1 MEKFAI
7 LQSGFVTD
15 NLSRVERSEDKTMD
29 FKSFILNKSYY
40 RDSSKFFYFPI
51 VNNLYRDYIND
62 KNLLNDIEFRER
74 VIKVF
79 FQVFENKTI
88 AEWLVM
94 QNDFAPLTSLHK
106 QFLLDTFELVC
117 RKKETRSTPTAQW
130 ITLLTVHDSK
140 KEVDIKNILGDN
152 NNYIDVSIID
162 TLKHWLSLSNG
173 FEDLLMTLYILFGDR
188 TTTNIY

>member
-1 MEKFAI
+1 MEKLAI

-15 NLSRVERSEDKTMD
+15 NLSKVERSEDKTID

-51 VNNLYRDYIND
+51 VNNLYNDYIKD

-74 VIKVF
+74 IIKVF
-79 FQVFENKTI
+79 FQAFDNRSI

-106 QFLLDTFELVC
+106 QFLIDTFELVC
-117 RKKETRSTPTAQW
+117 KLKETRSTPAVQW
-130 ITLLTVHDSK
+130 ITLLSVHDSR
-140 KEVDIKNILGDN
+140 KEVDIKNILGDS
-152 NNYIDVSIID
+152 NNYVDVPIID
-162 TLKHWLSLSNG
+162 TLKNWLSLPNG
-173 FEDLLMTLYILFGDR
+173 FEDLLITLYILFGDR